1 MLQIVFL
8 LVKSTVICQKN
19 EFIQRDLAHVLRQ
32 HMSVKEVKLK
42 LVFSAIEPLSEQCS
56 RAL

>member
-1 MLQIVFL
+1 MSCYWLNQL
-8 LVKSTVICQKN
+8 LFVKKN